1 MSQHIRIFLFLPA
14 QTKFS
19 NRSKDQKSVAH
30 SFAVSIFRLQK
41 INNELLPSF
50 RRRCF
55 CCCTAPPPPLLLLPP
70 PLLLLCCCAAPFA
83 VLLLIPRCYV
93 FRSDRISIQKKE
105 IIRLENEVGTTRK
118 INHVVCIL
126 WIKIAK
132 VLECPP
138 PLLQQINTAAAS
150 HPNRSRLAII
160 SITEHSHQSRRC
172 QHCCLPSCPKP
183 SSQQWTPCT

>member
-1 MSQHIRIFLFLPA
+1 MRKVEFTWCFPGEQLRRQQCITPVSTSVSCGSIQRASKNQLEKKCRDSFFIIMSQHIRIFLFLPA

-83 VLLLIPRCYV
+83 LLLPRYTF
-93 FRSDRISIQKKE
+93 FRSDGNFVRKKG
-105 IIRLENEVGTTRK
+105 IIRLENEVGATQK
-118 INHVVCIL
+118 I
-126 WIKIAK
+126 
-132 VLECPP
+132 
-138 PLLQQINTAAAS
+138 
-150 HPNRSRLAII
+150 
-160 SITEHSHQSRRC
+160 
-172 QHCCLPSCPKP
+172 
-183 SSQQWTPCT
+183 TPVMCAYEY